1 MMKLYSL
8 ANNQNV
14 VVQDDSLT
22 LFSYDTA
29 VCKIVRS
36 GFHEIIFS
44 YDWDYSKTTT
54 KYVCRFLS
62 DYFSPDKTLN
72 KTVIKKML
80 DNKEY
85 NFQGQKIPV
94 KLVENI

>member
-1 MMKLYSL
+1 MKMFSL

-22 LFSYDTA
+22 FFSYNTA

-36 GFHEIIFS
+36 GFYEIILS
-44 YDWDYSKTTT
+44 YDWEYSKTTT

-62 DYFSPDKTLN
+62 DYFSPDKNFN
-72 KTVIKKML
+72 KSAIKKML
-80 DNKEY
+80 DSKEY

>member
-1 MMKLYSL
+1 MKIFSL
-8 ANNQNV
+8 ANNQIV

-36 GFHEIIFS
+36 GSYEIIFS
-44 YDWDYSKTTT
+44 HDWEYSKTTT
-54 KYVCRFLS
+54 KYVCRFLT
-62 DYFSPDKTLN
+62 DYFSPYKDFN
-72 KTVIKKML
+72 KSAIKKML
-80 DNKEY
+80 DSKEY
-85 NFQGQKIPV
+85 DFQGQKIPV

>member
-1 MMKLYSL
+1 MKFYSL

-22 LFSYDTA
+22 LFSYNTA

-36 GFHEIIFS
+36 GFREIIFS
-44 YDWDYSKTTT
+44 HEWDYSKTTA
-54 KYVCRFLS
+54 KYVCRFLT

-72 KTVIKKML
+72 KSVIKKML
-80 DNKEY
+80 DAKEY
-85 NFQGQKIPV
+85 DFQGQKIPV